1 MTNPIYA
8 EPSNPALPD
17 SGFELDLRHAALVV
31 TDPQIDFLSPDGVTW
46 AVFGDSIQENGTV
59 AHIGELFDAAKAA
72 GITVAVSPH
81 YFYPPTQWKFG
92 DPLRSSDGVNIFGRR
107 GLHTLDGLPARATSS
122 PTTRITS
129 RRLDRDHLATQDRR
143 LIE

>member
-17 SGFELDLRHAALVV
+17 SGFELDLRHAALIV

-72 GITVAVSPH
+72 GIT
-81 YFYPPTQWKFG
+81 
-92 DPLRSSDGVNIFGRR
+92 
-107 GLHTLDGLPARATSS
+107 ARCR
-122 PTTRITS
+122 RITS
-129 RRLDRDHLATQDRR
+129 IPLTRNGSSAIHSRSSWTA
-143 LIE
+143 